1 MEEDTQKELV
11 FNQSLSIINEHI
23 NRLVFDAK
31 PASLFQPISYILSLG
46 GKRVR
51 PALVLMAYSL
61 YKSDYE
67 KALPAALAVEL
78 FHNFTLLHDDLMD
91 KATMRRGKPT
101 VHIQWNDNC
110 AILSGDAMLIEAYKE
125 ISKVDIAYLPQ
136 SLSIFS
142 KIATEIC
149 CGQQLDMEFESRL
162 DVSIEEYLEMIE
174 LKTAVLIGGSLQLG
188 ALLAG
193 ASSKDIE
200 LLYKFGTNIGLA
212 FQLMDDILDVYGNSS
227 TFGKRIGGDILCNKK
242 TLMLIS
248 ALQDEGEKANLL
260 YWINKEN
267 YEEEEKIKAVTDIY
281 NRLGIREK
289 ADILVQDYY
298 NISIEALDEIALPHT
313 NKTHLYDLAKILK
326 DRKS

>member
-1 MEEDTQKELV
+1 MKKA
-11 FNQSLSIINEHI
+11 
-23 NRLVFDAK
+23 LVFDQSLEIINHHINQIQFNYK

-61 YKSDYE
+61 YKNDYE
-67 KALPAALAVEL
+67 KALPAALAVEI

-101 VHIQWNDNC
+101 VHIKWNDNL

-125 ISKVDIAYLPQ
+125 ISKVSPELLPK
-136 SLSIFS
+136 SLEIFS

-162 DVSIEEYLEMIE
+162 DVSADEYLEMIK
-174 LKTAVLIGGSLQLG
+174 LKTAVLLGGALQLG
-188 ALLAG
+188 ALLGG
-193 ASSKDIE
+193 ASEKNIDM
-200 LLYKFGTNIGLA
+200 LYEFGTNIGLA

-242 TLMLIS
+242 TFMLIS
-248 ALQDEGEKANLL
+248 ALRDEREKENLCN
-260 YWINKEN
+260 WINKETFA
-267 YEEEEKIKAVTDIY
+267 EDEKIKAVTNIY
-281 NRLGIREK
+281 NKLKIKEK
-289 ADILVQDYY
+289 AEDLVQNYY
-298 NISIEALDEIALPHT
+298 DKSIEALDAIDLPYES
-313 NKTHLYDLAKILK
+313 KIHLYDIARILK
-326 DRKS
+326 ERKA